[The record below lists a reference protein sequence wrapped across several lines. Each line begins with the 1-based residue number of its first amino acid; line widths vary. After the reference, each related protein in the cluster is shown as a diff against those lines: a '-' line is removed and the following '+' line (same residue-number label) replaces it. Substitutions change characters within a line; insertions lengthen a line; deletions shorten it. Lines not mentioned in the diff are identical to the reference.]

1 MICGESD
8 FVPHFASTNCCA
20 VMLSACCI
28 FHQGLSSK
36 RSVVLRLRI
45 WSKGVSSA
53 VLQSAG
59 SPWPDHM
66 KGKLEILKGSGLL
79 KRLAVTDTCG
89 GDVYSILH
97 VLSVDDLY
105 THSLVYALLWN
116 FYSIL
121 GFTAHHYFS
130 WNPHTICS
138 QVENLAC
145 GPMTPPV
152 MIII

>member
-8 FVPHFASTNCCA
+8 FVPHVASTNRCA
-20 VMLSACCI
+20 VILSACCI
-28 FHQGLSSK
+28 FHQGFSSK

-53 VLQSAG
+53 VLQR
-59 SPWPDHM
+59 PDHM
-66 KGKLEILKGSGLL
+66 KGKLEILKGSGRL
-79 KRLAVTDTCG
+79 KRLAVTDTRG

-105 THSLVYALLWN
+105 THSFVYALLCN

-121 GFTAHHYFS
+121 GFIVHHYFS

-138 QVENLAC
+138 QVQNWAF
-145 GPMTPPV
+145 GSMTPPV